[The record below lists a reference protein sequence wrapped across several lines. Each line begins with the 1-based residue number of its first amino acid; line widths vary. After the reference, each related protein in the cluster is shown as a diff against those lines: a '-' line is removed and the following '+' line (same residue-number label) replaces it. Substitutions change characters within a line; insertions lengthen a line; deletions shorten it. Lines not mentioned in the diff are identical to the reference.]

1 MKLMK
6 ETKSLIKDLIDISLK
21 TSDRPIVN
29 NRNTKSET
37 RIALDDII
45 SVVTEDAE
53 QEKRIYLSKK
63 NELIQKELNHKK
75 DLENIELNKIQSQ
88 LLEEEILKNKNSIN
102 QNESIEL
109 FDLLSIPP
117 MVVKLNNYTNFQ
129 GAIIASL
136 FIISCFL
143 PVFFTDNE
151 EVKTSKIILPRQI
164 EKKEIIV
171 NKKPI
176 EINYLGELN
185 DLIYSDNLIEK
196 PVVKVKNINKI
207 KTKKVVLKKKNFD
220 VDLSAH

>member
-143 PVFFTDNE
+143 PVFFTDSE

>member
-1 MKLMK
+1 MK

-171 NKKPI
+171 NKKSI

-207 KTKKVVLKKKNFD
+207 KTKKVFLKKKNFD

>member
-1 MKLMK
+1 MK

>member
-1 MKLMK
+1 MK

-63 NELIQKELNHKK
+63 NELIKKELNHKK

-151 EVKTSKIILPRQI
+151 EVKTSKVILPRQI